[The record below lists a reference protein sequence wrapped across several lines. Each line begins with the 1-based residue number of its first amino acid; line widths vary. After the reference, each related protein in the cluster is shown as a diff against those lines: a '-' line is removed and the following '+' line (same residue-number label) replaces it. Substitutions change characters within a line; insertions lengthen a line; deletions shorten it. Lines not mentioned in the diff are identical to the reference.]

1 MRLLHFFWWLANP
14 RDLNCLLHPS
24 QKNGGR
30 DTPSGNI
37 IQRCMGATRLE
48 KDGKQGA
55 MRLECVNPQLIRVIH
70 GTGLPGPRGPGCF
83 GVMGGAVPIPI

>member
-1 MRLLHFFWWLANP
+1 
-14 RDLNCLLHPS
+14 
-24 QKNGGR
+24 
-30 DTPSGNI
+30 
-37 IQRCMGATRLE
+37 MGATRLE